1 MKNIT
6 EMTIYRDKQFENV
19 EGLFAWYD
27 DIMSNYEAAFWERL
41 WVLCLIR
48 VTAGEATA

>member
-19 EGLFAWYD
+19 EGHFTWYD
-27 DIMSNYEAAFWERL
+27 DIMSNYEAAFWVYYRI
-41 WVLCLIR
+41 LCR
-48 VTAGEATA
+48 VIEVC